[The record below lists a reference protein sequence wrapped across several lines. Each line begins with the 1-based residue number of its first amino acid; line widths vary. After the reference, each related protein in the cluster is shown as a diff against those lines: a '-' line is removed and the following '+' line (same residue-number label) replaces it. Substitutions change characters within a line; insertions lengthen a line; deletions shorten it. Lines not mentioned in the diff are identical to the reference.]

1 MCKQTLIYRLT
12 RSFTLS
18 VFAVAYAFSVISV
31 AEATQEA
38 EGSKSKDL
46 INQKQAE
53 ESSILAR
60 AVKLAKEK
68 RIEKTAPNSP
78 VTKDDFEWLFVVDL
92 SLNKSQTILKDVEQT
107 QSWDYLQLG
116 LLLDVYYKG
125 FFLQTNSRRSL
136 ASIDGGEL
144 GYQIVVRDDWQLDVL
159 IKTYI
164 EGFEAEKIIEH
175 QESAI
180 PQLTGL
186 DDRGS
191 TGGLAL
197 RYSHFFEHSI
207 FFVDVAAARA
217 IDINDGEDDYASGLI
232 IDSFYSYLL
241 PYRNWDIYFGAGL
254 TFYQQALIDYYI
266 GVDADEVS
274 AVRPLFEADSSYRA
288 QLEVYAQYPLS
299 SHWSFNAGITQS
311 FYSKNIKR
319 SPLVDK
325 SSLTQFMAGVKYVF

>member
-1 MCKQTLIYRLT
+1 MCKKSLIYRLT
-12 RSFTLS
+12 RSVVIS
-18 VFAVAYAFSVISV
+18 VFVVAYAFSVISF
-31 AEATQEA
+31 A
-38 EGSKSKDL
+38 EGAQEEASSVSKDAA
-46 INQKQAE
+46 NEQQAE
-53 ESSILAR
+53 QSSLLAK

-68 RIEKTAPNSP
+68 RIDPNNTNSP

-92 SLNKSQTILKDVEQT
+92 SLNKSQTILADVEQT
-107 QSWDYLQLG
+107 ESWDYLQLG

-136 ASIDGGEL
+136 ASIDGGEF
-144 GYQIVVRDDWQLDVL
+144 GYQIIVRDNWQLDVL

-175 QESAI
+175 QEEYIS
-180 PQLTGL
+180 QLAGL

-197 RYSHFFEHSI
+197 RYSHFFDNSI

-217 IDINDGEDDYASGLI
+217 IEITDDEDDYASGLI

-274 AVRPLFEADSSYRA
+274 AVRPLFKANSSYRA

-311 FYSKNIKR
+311 FYSSSIKR

-325 SSLTQFMAGVKYVF
+325 SALTQFMAGVKYVF